1 MADVSRL
8 PGPCADH
15 WDWQRIGACRDE
27 DPALFFSAEG
37 ERGSARRSRERA
49 AKRVC
54 VRCPVLMLCRH
65 HALRT
70 REPYGVWGGL
80 SEDEREQIHRSGDLS
95 IATALASVDD
105 LEPVADLVQA
115 G

>member
-54 VRCPVLMLCRH
+54 ARCPVLMLCRD

-95 IATALASVDD
+95 LATQFACVDD
-105 LEPVADLVQA
+105 FEPVGDLVQV